1 MKNKMLINGIDD
13 IIKGLTTIKGI
24 LLVSDE
30 TDVRKEALASP
41 ILELIGHTATQTIQE
56 DKPVIEEVNIK
67 VVREEKPKKEVKAVE
82 EEPVEEPEEVD
93 EEDEEEVEEE
103 SSEKELD
110 IPYSRKELEAM
121 SYNELKVLAG
131 TVKGI
136 DAKGKKQELVEKIL
150 NALGESSEEIEE
162 AKITSKIKLVDAS
175 TEEVEEDEEDSD
187 EEENEEVEYSE
198 EEAEEFKEFLSELEV
213 DELKAIAKEA
223 GFKVNDKVVKV
234 KLVEKLLIDLD
245 LLVKCLESLGY
256 YDDEEAIEEIMNDT
270 ESDKQKIV
278 NMYNLDEYTVEELAD
293 ICSEFDL
300 STSGKKQT
308 LIDRIVKGIL
318 DGTIE
323 FEDEEDE
330 ETTEEEVTEEV
341 NEVDDKKV
349 ESEEESE
356 EVEVDPKVLAKE
368 EEVEANIRAK
378 YKSKKLKDSEIKK
391 FLDKYTD
398 GDPECAGCKDCSKED
413 LLNCYIEIH
422 RNLVDDEG
430 DVSELEEPYI
440 RQDEY
445 HCCGVELSEALDS
458 DNMFCKICGQ
468 EYTK

>member
-1 MKNKMLINGIDD
+1 MKNNIIINGIDD
-13 IIKGLTTIKGI
+13 IIKGLTTIKGAMLVADEKEI
-24 LLVSDE
+24 LKELVAELLPELKETSHSDSE
-30 TDVRKEALASP
+30 VQKTTTEEPMEVSSEENELEE
-41 ILELIGHTATQTIQE
+41 LELDE
-56 DKPVIEEVNIK
+56 KEELEEVST
-67 VVREEKPKKEVKAVE
+67 
-82 EEPVEEPEEVD
+82 EEPD
-93 EEDEEEVEEE
+93 E
-103 SSEKELD
+103 
-110 IPYSRKELEAM
+110 PYSRKELEAM

-150 NALGESSEEIEE
+150 NALGESSEETEE

-175 TEEVEEDEEDSD
+175 TEEEEDSD
-187 EEENEEVEYSE
+187 EEDDEEVEYSE

-323 FEDEEDE
+323 FEEEDE
-330 ETTEEEVTEEV
+330 ETTEETTEE
-341 NEVDDKKV
+341 EVIEEDDKKV

-440 RQDEY
+440 RHDEY

-458 DNMFCKICGQ
+458 DNMFCKICAQ
-468 EYTK
+468 EYMN

>member
-1 MKNKMLINGIDD
+1 MKNNIIINGIDD
-13 IIKGLTTIKGI
+13 IIKGLTTIKGAMLVADEKEI
-24 LLVSDE
+24 LKELVAELLPELKETIHSDSE
-30 TDVRKEALASP
+30 VQKTTTEEPMEVSSEENELEE
-41 ILELIGHTATQTIQE
+41 LELDE
-56 DKPVIEEVNIK
+56 KEELEEVST
-67 VVREEKPKKEVKAVE
+67 
-82 EEPVEEPEEVD
+82 EEPD
-93 EEDEEEVEEE
+93 E
-103 SSEKELD
+103 
-110 IPYSRKELEAM
+110 PYSRKELEAM

-150 NALGESSEEIEE
+150 NALGESSEETEE

-175 TEEVEEDEEDSD
+175 TEEEEDSD
-187 EEENEEVEYSE
+187 EEDDEEVEYSE

-323 FEDEEDE
+323 FEEEDE
-330 ETTEEEVTEEV
+330 ETTEETTEE
-341 NEVDDKKV
+341 EVIEEDDKKV

-440 RQDEY
+440 RHDEY

-458 DNMFCKICGQ
+458 DNMFCKICAQ
-468 EYTK
+468 EYMN

>member
-1 MKNKMLINGIDD
+1 MKNNIIINGIDD
-13 IIKGLTTIKGI
+13 IIKGLTTIKGAMLVADEKDI
-24 LLVSDE
+24 LKELVAELLPELKE
-30 TDVRKEALASP
+30 TIHTNLEVQEPTTEEPMEVSSEENELEE
-41 ILELIGHTATQTIQE
+41 LELDE
-56 DKPVIEEVNIK
+56 KEELEEVST
-67 VVREEKPKKEVKAVE
+67 
-82 EEPVEEPEEVD
+82 EEPD
-93 EEDEEEVEEE
+93 E
-103 SSEKELD
+103 
-110 IPYSRKELEAM
+110 PYSRKELEAM

-150 NALGESSEEIEE
+150 NALGESSEETEE
-162 AKITSKIKLVDAS
+162 VKITSKIKLVDAS
-175 TEEVEEDEEDSD
+175 TEEVDEEVEVVNEEEDDEDEEEDD
-187 EEENEEVEYSE
+187 EVEYSE
-198 EEAEEFKEFLSELEV
+198 EEAEEFKEFLSELEM
-213 DELKAIAKEA
+213 DELKSIAKEA
-223 GFKVNDKVVKV
+223 GFKVSDKTVKV

-278 NMYNLDEYTVEELAD
+278 AKYNLDEYTVEELAD

-308 LIDRIVKGIL
+308 LIDRIVKGVL
-318 DGTIE
+318 EGTIE
-323 FEDEEDE
+323 FEEDEE
-330 ETTEEEVTEEV
+330 ETTEEEVIEE
-341 NEVDDKKV
+341 DDKKI

-356 EVEVDPKVLAKE
+356 EVEIDPKVLAKE

-440 RQDEY
+440 RNDEY
-445 HCCGVELSEALDS
+445 YCCGVELSEALDS

-468 EYTK
+468 EYMD

>member
-1 MKNKMLINGIDD
+1 MKNNIIINGIDD
-13 IIKGLTTIKGI
+13 IIKGLTTIKGAMLVADEKEI
-24 LLVSDE
+24 LKELVAELLPELKETIHSDSE
-30 TDVRKEALASP
+30 V
-41 ILELIGHTATQTIQE
+41 QE
-56 DKPVIEEVNIK
+56 PTT
-67 VVREEKPKKEVKAVE
+67 
-82 EEPVEEPEEVD
+82 EEPVEVSSEENELEELELDEKEELEEVST
-93 EEDEEEVEEE
+93 EEPD
-103 SSEKELD
+103 K
-110 IPYSRKELEAM
+110 PYSRKELEAM

-175 TEEVEEDEEDSD
+175 TEEEEEEEEEEDSD
-187 EEENEEVEYSE
+187 EEDDEEDDEEVEYSE

-256 YDDEEAIEEIMNDT
+256 YDDEEAIEEIMNDS

-323 FEDEEDE
+323 FEEDE
-330 ETTEEEVTEEV
+330 EVT
-341 NEVDDKKV
+341 EVDDKKV

-440 RQDEY
+440 RHDEY

-458 DNMFCKICGQ
+458 DNMFCKICAQ
-468 EYTK
+468 EYMN